1 MFHIH
6 KRVLILKSRE
16 EEVVKEAEKILTAA
30 GLDVKSWAS
39 DPVPVAGC
47 GAHIRPSDW
56 SGKKTPPG
64 VVKGMVYHLSVYEED
79 EEKAR
84 KLLEKNLKS

>member
-6 KRVLILKSRE
+6 KRVLILKSRDE
-16 EEVVKEAEKILTAA
+16 KVVKEAGKILTDA
-30 GLDVKSWAS
+30 GLDVKTWGS

-56 SGKKTPPG
+56 NGKKTPPG
-64 VVKGMVYHLSVYEED
+64 VIKGMVYHLSVYEED
-79 EEKAR
+79 VEKAR
-84 KLLEKNLKS
+84 KLLEKDS